1 MYKVTKRDCPMFGIG
16 PYVCEFICDT
26 ASDIT
31 TLPTSISEGTGG
43 RTAYDNQKCASG
55 SIAIVASGTESKR
68 YMLNNQDIWCPYS
81 VSAGSSSGGSSE
93 SSITV
98 DFALSETSENPV
110 ANKTITAALNNKA
123 DVSDLPDLSVYALK
137 SKYGDTTINV
147 GRKEGTYAGE
157 CSTAEGQNTTASNP
171 CSHAEGSITVAS
183 GICSH
188 AEGVDT
194 VASGAYSHSEGDGT
208 TASGVRSHAG
218 GGDSV
223 ASGDSSFAHGK
234 NAQALNDHEVA
245 FGQYNISYPNLL
257 FSVGDG
263 TSESTRHNAFDI
275 TKTGGYLHNKH
286 IATTDDIPDLTPYA
300 KKTDVPGIKVNEAA
314 NADTVGGKSADDFA
328 QIINLGANQ
337 TDTKTA
343 VGTPTK
349 TTIYCCINWTDYP
362 AESPDAQ
369 GIVIAVNYN
378 GSGIAGTDSMWVVQF
393 FISARTGVVYKR
405 YIGNTD
411 VNNWEDC
418 RDGGNADMVGGK
430 DPGKIFYD
438 NGMSSD
444 LNNATKSGCYCAP
457 PDTLNTPLS
466 VWLLVD
472 TINYNNQLIVQKAYT
487 MGDTARTIT
496 YVRNYANNAWS
507 NWTEISTTATST
519 T

>member
-1 MYKVTKRDCPMFGIG
+1 MFGIG

-55 SIAIVASGTESKR
+55 SIAIVASGSESKQ

-81 VSAGSSSGGSSE
+81 IAAGSSSGGSGE

-110 ANKTITAALNNKA
+110 ANKAITAALNEKVNT
-123 DVSDLPDLSVYALK
+123 SDLPDFSAYALK
-137 SKYGDTTINV
+137 SKYGDTTIDV

-157 CSTAEGQNTTASNP
+157 GSTAEGQNTTANNA
-171 CSHAEGSITVAS
+171 CSHAEGSLTVAS
-183 GICSH
+183 GVCSH
-188 AEGVDT
+188 AEGVGT
-194 VASGAYSHSEGDGT
+194 VASGAYSHSEGDST

-275 TKTGGYLHNKH
+275 TKTGGYLHNKN

-300 KKTDVPGIKVNEAA
+300 KKTDVPGIKVNEAI

-328 QIINLGANQ
+328 QLTYLGENQ
-337 TDTKTA
+337 IDTKTA
-343 VGTPTK
+343 VGVATK
-349 TTIYCCINWTDYP
+349 TVIYHCLNWTDYP
-362 AESPDAQ
+362 AEAPDGQ
-369 GIVIAVNYN
+369 GTIIAINYN
-378 GSGIAGTDSMWVVQF
+378 GAGTAGVNQMWCTQI
-393 FISARTGVVYKR
+393 FISAHGGVFLRNVA
-405 YIGNTD
+405 NLD
-411 VNNWEDC
+411 VSSWKDY
-418 RDGGNADMVGGK
+418 RDGGNANMVGGK
-430 DPGKIFYD
+430 DPEKIFYD

-444 LNNATKSGCYCAP
+444 LNSATKSGCYSASP
-457 PDTLNTPLS
+457 ETLNIPLS
-466 VWLLVD
+466 SWWLVE
-472 TINYNNQLIVQKAYT
+472 TMNYNNQFIVQKAY
-487 MGDTARTIT
+487 MIGDAARTPMH
-496 YVRNYANNAWS
+496 VRNYANNAWS
-507 NWTEISTTATST
+507 NWSEISTTSVVSTST
-519 T
+519 E

>member
-43 RTAYDNQKCASG
+43 RTVYDNQKCASG
-55 SIAIVASGTESKR
+55 SIAIVASGSESKQ

-81 VSAGSSSGGSSE
+81 IAAGSSSGGSGE

-110 ANKTITAALNNKA
+110 ANKAITAALNEKVNA
-123 DVSDLPDLSVYALK
+123 SDLPDFSAYALK
-137 SKYGDTTINV
+137 SKYGDTTVDV
-147 GRKEGTYAGE
+147 GRKEGTLVGIY
-157 CSTAEGQNTTASNP
+157 STAEGQDTTASEA

-188 AEGVDT
+188 AEGVGT

-286 IATTDDIPDLTPYA
+286 IATIDDIPDLTPYA
-300 KKTDVPGIKVNEAA
+300 KKTDVPGIKVNEAV
-314 NADTVGGKSADDFA
+314 NADTVGGFTSNLLLKSTASGNSLTTSIDSAF
-328 QIINLGANQ
+328 
-337 TDTKTA
+337 A
-343 VGTPTK
+343 VGTFAVEASFTPDFPVGYGTYGFLEVRSYGSICYQ
-349 TTIYCCINWTDYP
+349 TIRFETGTIISR
-362 AESPDAQ
+362 AA
-369 GIVIAVNYN
+369 
-378 GSGIAGTDSMWVVQF
+378 IAGQ
-393 FISARTGVVYKR
+393 
-405 YIGNTD
+405 
-411 VNNWEDC
+411 
-418 RDGGNADMVGGK
+418 
-430 DPGKIFYD
+430 
-438 NGMSSD
+438 SD
-444 LNNATKSGCYCAP
+444 WTKWA
-457 PDTLNTPLS
+457 
-466 VWLLVD
+466 
-472 TINYNNQLIVQKAYT
+472 
-487 MGDTARTIT
+487 
-496 YVRNYANNAWS
+496 
-507 NWTEISTTATST
+507 EISTSPIKSTDISGVTNQYSNLLLWKVTDARKPILVTMNGFYAIPFLNADNGDFYYYAGLINCVTHEYTPNTSVSGT
-519 T
+519 VYYIDG